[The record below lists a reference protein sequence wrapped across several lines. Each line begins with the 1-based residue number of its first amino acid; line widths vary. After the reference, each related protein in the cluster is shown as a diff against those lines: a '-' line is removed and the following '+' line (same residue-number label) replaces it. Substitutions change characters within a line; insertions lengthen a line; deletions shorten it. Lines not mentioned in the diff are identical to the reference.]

1 MRRQYWELL
10 EKYAK
15 MHNDRESG
23 KFAQE
28 MLVMK
33 RGVCVQEED
42 DEETDKR
49 DDGIF
54 LVEEALFSEL
64 EKDTVVPCRNFW
76 QTTSTST

>member
-54 LVEEALFSEL
+54 LHWVQILPSSLPNPF
-64 EKDTVVPCRNFW
+64 
-76 QTTSTST
+76 